1 VKYDVVVLGAGIVGV
16 SAAFHLAA
24 RGRSVAML
32 DLRGPG
38 EETSFGNTGVIERS
52 ALLPIP
58 FPRDA
63 KFLVELAFGMRPHAH
78 YHPLALPNL
87 APWLWAY
94 FKSSSPAGREAS
106 ARALHP
112 LVDRSLAEHEALM
125 QAAGSLDYLRRNGW
139 ITIYRTAKSLAGEEH
154 ELQLAREFGVPYEVH
169 GMRETQALE
178 PGLAPVFEAGI
189 LWPSTA
195 TVSDPG
201 AVTKSYATLAETRGV
216 RILVGDARTLV
227 RSAGG
232 WTVQSAE
239 GPVAASQALVALGA
253 WSPQVLEP
261 LGVVLPLASKR
272 GYHMHF
278 SFSPPA
284 LSRPIVDSDG
294 GFAMSPMRRGIR
306 LTTGIEFAER
316 DAPPTP
322 VQIDR
327 ALPFARQILP
337 SLGEKLDPEPWLGRR
352 PCFPDSLPVIGPAPG
367 QDDLFLAFGHQHL
380 GFTLGPVSGRLVAEL
395 MCGAEPVVDPSAYR
409 AERFG

>member
-1 VKYDVVVLGAGIVGV
+1 MKHDVLVLGAGIVGV
-16 SAAFHLAA
+16 SAAIHLAD
-24 RGRSVAML
+24 RGRSVAMV

-52 ALLPIP
+52 ALLPVP
-58 FPRDA
+58 FPRDV

-94 FKSSSPAGREAS
+94 FRSSTPGGLEAS
-106 ARALHP
+106 ARALYP
-112 LVDRSLAEHEALM
+112 LVSRSLAEHEALM
-125 QAAGSLDYLRRNGW
+125 EPAGALDFLRRNGW
-139 ITIYRTAKSLAGEEH
+139 IKIFRTARSLAAEEH
-154 ELQLAREFGVPYEVH
+154 ELALAREFRVPFEVH
-169 GMRETQALE
+169 GPAETQAIE
-178 PGLAPVFEAGI
+178 PGLAPVFEAGV
-189 LWPSTA
+189 LWPTTA

-201 AVTKSYATLAETRGV
+201 AVVKAYAGFAEQRGV
-216 RILVGDARTLV
+216 RALIGDARTLA
-227 RSAGG
+227 RSADG

-239 GPVAASQALVALGA
+239 GPVTGTQALVSLGA

-261 LGVVLPLASKR
+261 LGIVLPLASKR

-278 SFSPPA
+278 SFSPPG

-327 ALPFARQILP
+327 ALPFARHILP
-337 SLGEKLDPEPWLGRR
+337 ALGEKLDPEPWLGRR

-367 QDDLFLAFGHQHL
+367 QPDLFLAFGHQHL
-380 GFTLGPVSGRLVAEL
+380 GFTLGPVSGRLVSEL
-395 MCGAEPVVDPSAYR
+395 MCDAEPVVDPAAYR